1 MLSAIDRWN
10 AVFAHDF
17 KQGGQNTAPLL
28 ALQWVITSIYHYLL
42 KHQSSSCYSQE
53 PSKRPAACVKHTFT
67 CLPPTF
73 TKLWQVI

>member
-17 KQGGQNTAPLL
+17 KRGRQNTAPLL
-28 ALQWVITSIYHYLL
+28 ALQWVVTSIYHYLL

-53 PSKRPAACVKHTFT
+53 PSTRPTACVKSMFM
-67 CLPPTF
+67 CLPPAF
-73 TKLWQVI
+73 TELWLVT